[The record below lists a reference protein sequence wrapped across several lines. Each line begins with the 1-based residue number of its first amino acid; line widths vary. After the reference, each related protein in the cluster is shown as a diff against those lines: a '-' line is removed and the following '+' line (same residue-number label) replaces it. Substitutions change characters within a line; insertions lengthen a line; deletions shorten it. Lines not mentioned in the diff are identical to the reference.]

1 MILVKGLKKSF
12 RNKPVLSDIDLH
24 VREGEVV
31 SIIGPSGA
39 GKSTLLRCM
48 NLLEVPSDGQI
59 FLENR
64 PVHFRTNRQG
74 KLSFRSQLQLT
85 WYRTQVGMVFQHFNL
100 WTHKTVLQNLIE
112 GPCTVKKVPK
122 AEAVKKAMALLE
134 KVGLADKAHDYPGDL
149 SGGQQQRVAIARAL
163 AMDPKVILFDEPT
176 SALDPEL
183 VHEVLD
189 IMAKL
194 AEEGM
199 TMVIVTHEMNFARR
213 VSDRIVFMEKGA
225 VKKIGTPDEIFNNKE
240 DARLHQ
246 FLRSMTHMAG

>member
-1 MILVKGLKKSF
+1 MIRVEGLQKSF
-12 RNKPVLSDIDLH
+12 QNKPVLTDVELH

-39 GKSTLLRCM
+39 GKSTLLRCI
-48 NLLEVPSDGQI
+48 NLLEVPSGGSLFMNDRAI
-59 FLENR
+59 K
-64 PVHFRTNRQG
+64 FRTNREG

-85 WYRTQVGMVFQHFNL
+85 WLRSQVGMVFQHFNL
-100 WTHKTVLQNLIE
+100 WTHKTVLQNLIA
-112 GPCTVKKVPK
+112 GPCTVKKVPRK
-122 AEAVKKAMALLE
+122 VAEEAAMKLLE
-134 KVGLADKAHDYPGDL
+134 KVGLAEKANDYPPDL

-163 AMDPKVILFDEPT
+163 AMEPKVILFDEPT

-189 IMAKL
+189 IMTKL

-213 VSDRIVFMEKGA
+213 VSDRIVFMERGM
-225 VKKIGTPDEIFNNKE
+225 VKKVGTPDEIFSSE
-240 DARLHQ
+240 DPRLHQ
-246 FLRSMTHMAG
+246 FLRNMSHEE